1 MESACE
7 GLAEGILASTFKQ
20 SESPKTQENQDS
32 VYEAS
37 M

>member
-7 GLAEGILASTFKQ
+7 GLEGILALTFKQ